1 MLHMK
6 KEIESRKDIEL
17 LVNRFY
23 DKVKENAVIGQ
34 MFAHV
39 NWETHLPLMY
49 NFWENA
55 IFYSG
60 GYNGNPLKSHQ
71 QLHQA
76 SPLSKEHFDTWLH
89 IFTSTIDELFIGEKA
104 ELAKQRAI
112 SIATVMQIKIC

>member
-1 MLHMK
+1 MQHMK
-6 KEIESRKDIEL
+6 KEIESRTDIEL

-23 DKVKENAVIGQ
+23 DKVKENPVIGQ

>member
-1 MLHMK
+1 MK
-6 KEIESRKDIEL
+6 KEIESRTDIEL

-23 DKVKENAVIGQ
+23 DKVKGNPVIGP
-34 MFAHV
+34 MFTHV

-71 QLHQA
+71 QLHQ
-76 SPLSKEHFDTWLH
+76 SNPLSKEHFDTWLH
-89 IFTSTIDELFIGEKA
+89 IFTSTVDELYTGEKA